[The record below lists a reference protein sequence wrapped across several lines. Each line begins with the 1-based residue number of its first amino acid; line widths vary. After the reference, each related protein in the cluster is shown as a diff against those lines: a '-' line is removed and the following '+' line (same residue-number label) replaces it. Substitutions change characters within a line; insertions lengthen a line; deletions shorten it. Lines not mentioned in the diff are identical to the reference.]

1 MSVKRIMF
9 SKLLKV
15 RYSFNIYIDI
25 NRLLLL
31 CVLCCFLSMSFFQ
44 FGLIFLQYTQWRGP
58 EISFCCC
65 RHIMSFT
72 YLNKELLLL
81 LWFCSIISL
90 LNILLNWYLKVAYK
104 QRFRLSLVLLFV
116 ISSTT
121 MLMVFLFHPIINNI

>member
-1 MSVKRIMF
+1 MQNKALDKLHLLVYGLSIVGWGLLFYTLMLYAQVRPEMSTVLTKF
-9 SKLLKV
+9 H
-15 RYSFNIYIDI
+15 NIEL
-25 NRLLLL
+25 NRSWSDH
-31 CVLCCFLSMSFFQ
+31 V
-44 FGLIFLQYTQWRGP
+44 Y
-58 EISFCCC
+58 
-65 RHIMSFT
+65 
-72 YLNKELLLL
+72 KELLLL